1 MPDILIAEDE
11 DILRRNLTFIL
22 NSSGYSTMSARST
35 VDAMELLR
43 KKEFDLVITD
53 LVMPVRGGSELIEY
67 ILNNH
72 SDIAIIIIT
81 AYPST
86 DSAINAVKSGVF
98 DYFTKPFKTEDIL
111 KAVEKALEQNKKVP
125 FIWDRLDTYNVTKR
139 ETDLLKLV
147 IEDGI
152 AENKEIAE
160 NLSIKVTTVKQH
172 FENLYN
178 KFGTNNRASLI
189 SAVIKALRN

>member
-11 DILRRNLTFIL
+11 DILRRNLTYIL
-22 NSSGYSTMSARST
+22 NSSGYTTMSARST
-35 VDAMELLR
+35 VDAIELLK

-53 LVMPVRGGSELIEY
+53 LVMPVKGGSELIKY
-67 ILNNH
+67 ILDNQP
-72 SDIAIIIIT
+72 DIAVIIIT
-81 AYPST
+81 AYPSA
-86 DSAINAVKSGVF
+86 DSAIHAVKSGVF
-98 DYFTKPFKTEDIL
+98 DYFTKPFKTEDMIS
-111 KAVEKALEQNKKVP
+111 AVKKALERNKEVP
-125 FIWDRLDTYNVTKR
+125 FIWDRLNMHNVTKR
-139 ETDLLKLV
+139 ETGLLKLV

-152 AENKEIAE
+152 AENKEIADK
-160 NLSIKVTTVKQH
+160 LSIKVTTVKQH

>member
-1 MPDILIAEDE
+1 MPEILIAEDE

-35 VDAMELLR
+35 VDAIELLK

-53 LVMPVRGGSELIEY
+53 LVMPVKGGSELIEY
-67 ILNNH
+67 ILENH
-72 SDIAIIIIT
+72 PDIAIIIIT

-86 DSAINAVKSGVF
+86 DSAINAVKNGIF
-98 DYFTKPFKTEDIL
+98 DYFTKPFKTDDML
-111 KAVEKALEQNKKVP
+111 DAVKRALEQKKEIP
-125 FIWDRLDTYNVTKR
+125 LSWDKLSSFNITKR
-139 ETDLLKLV
+139 ETGLLKLV
-147 IEDGI
+147 IEEGI
-152 AENKEIAE
+152 TENKEIADK
-160 NLSIKVTTVKQH
+160 LSIKVTTVKQH

>member
-11 DILRRNLTFIL
+11 DILRRNLTYIL
-22 NSSGYSTMSARST
+22 NSSGYTTMSARST
-35 VDAMELLR
+35 VDAIELLK

-53 LVMPVRGGSELIEY
+53 LVMPVKGGSELIKY
-67 ILNNH
+67 ILDNQP
-72 SDIAIIIIT
+72 DIAVIIIT
-81 AYPST
+81 AYPSA
-86 DSAINAVKSGVF
+86 DSAIHAVKSGVF
-98 DYFTKPFKTEDIL
+98 DYFTKPFKTEDMIS
-111 KAVEKALEQNKKVP
+111 AVKKALERNKEVP
-125 FIWDRLDTYNVTKR
+125 LIWDRLNMHNVTKR
-139 ETDLLKLV
+139 ETGLLKLV

-152 AENKEIAE
+152 AENKEIADK
-160 NLSIKVTTVKQH
+160 LSIKVTTVKQH

>member
-1 MPDILIAEDE
+1 
-11 DILRRNLTFIL
+11 
-22 NSSGYSTMSARST
+22 
-35 VDAMELLR
+35 
-43 KKEFDLVITD
+43 VITD
-53 LVMPVRGGSELIEY
+53 LVMPVRGGSELIKY
-67 ILNNH
+67 IFDNH
-72 SDIAIIIIT
+72 PEITVIIIT

-86 DSAINAVKSGVF
+86 DSAIHAVKSGVF
-98 DYFTKPFKTEDIL
+98 DYFTKPFKTEDML
-111 KAVEKALEQNKKVP
+111 STVKKALERNKEVP
-125 FIWDRLDTYNVTKR
+125 FMWDRLTAYNVTKR
-139 ETDLLKLV
+139 ETGLLRLV

-160 NLSIKVTTVKQH
+160 KLSIKVTTVKQH